1 MNQNLIKQLRDEE
14 GEVLSAY
21 QDHLGFWT
29 IGVGR
34 LIDKRKGGGIT
45 KEESEYLL
53 SNDISKVNAQL
64 DINMPWWRKLD
75 EPRQA
80 VLQGVAFQMGIA
92 GLLGFK
98 NTLKMIESGDYEGAG
113 KGMLNS
119 LWAKQTPARAKR
131 MSEQM
136 RTGEWQWKQ

>member
-119 LWAKQTPARAKR
+119 LWAKQTPSRAKR